1 MNPTPEND
9 REDRREQLAGY
20 VLGALDPAEAVELE
34 AHLAGCE
41 RCRAELRSLEPAVRA
56 LGTSVPQLEAPRR
69 LRRRTMRAARDEVS
83 PSSVATEGRTWR
95 LRLTPAVAGLAVSL
109 VALAVGAGYLA
120 GTSGTSETST
130 TSVALEAATDGGPA
144 GTVVVHGDQATLEVT
159 DLPRLREGDVY
170 QAWVQRDGV
179 IEPSTT
185 FIVDRTGRGA
195 AAIPGVS
202 GAQQLMITREPPGGS
217 AKPSTAPILRAPLDS
232 S

>member
-1 MNPTPEND
+1 VNPSHEND

-20 VLGALDPAEAVELE
+20 VLGALDPAEAVALE

-41 RCRAELRSLEPAVRA
+41 RCRSELRWLEPAVRA
-56 LGTSVPQLEAPRR
+56 LGTSVPQLEAPRQ
-69 LRRRTMRAARDEVS
+69 LRRRTMKAARAEVE
-83 PSSVATEGRTWR
+83 PSSGAPERRTWR
-95 LRLTPAVAGLAVSL
+95 LRLTPPVAGLAVSL

-120 GTSGTSETST
+120 GTSDTSETST
-130 TSVALEAATDGGPA
+130 PTVALEAATDTGPA
-144 GTVVVHGDQATLEVT
+144 GNVVIHGDQATLQVS
-159 DLPRLREGDVY
+159 DLPQLREGDVY

-202 GAQQLMITREPPGGS
+202 GAQELMITREPPGGS
-217 AKPSTAPILRAPLDS
+217 TKPSTAPILRAPLDS